1 MQCNRLAESDVDEIL
16 RQHSECAASM
26 VDKERDCFVNF
37 DPVKSRV
44 DILIHEKEKAE
55 EVKTVELQQEELLLQ
70 LRNN

>member
-1 MQCNRLAESDVDEIL
+1 VDEIL
-16 RQHSECAASM
+16 RQHSEYAASM